1 MLRSVARVWPML
13 LAVSLT
19 ASPAAAE
26 LYYVT
31 LNNGSVLESRYQ
43 PQQSSWDGDMVLLM
57 TDVGN
62 WVGISRDEIESV
74 RSESENR
81 GYGLVIDTT
90 TILLGWSPN
99 DAVDPNAEPVE
110 GQAAGTAGSAAANR
124 TAAALEGMYEQRRQ
138 EESYS
143 IPQFVEPGSTKGIPS
158 RFVGSPTS
166 PAPPVSNQ

>member
-1 MLRSVARVWPML
+1 MLRSVARVWPLL
-13 LAVSLT
+13 LAVPLL

-26 LYYVT
+26 LFYVT

-62 WVGISRDEIESV
+62 WIGVSRDEIESV

-99 DAVDPNAEPVE
+99 DALDPNAEPTAADRA
-110 GQAAGTAGSAAANR
+110 GDAGTNR
-124 TAAALEGMYEQRRQ
+124 TATALERMNEQRRQ
-138 EESYS
+138 EETYT
-143 IPQFVEPGSTKGIPS
+143 IPQFVEPGRTQGIPS
-158 RFVGSPTS
+158 RFVGPNSS
-166 PAPPVSNQ
+166 VPPIDQ

>member
-1 MLRSVARVWPML
+1 MLRSVARVWPL
-13 LAVSLT
+13 LLGVSLT

-26 LYYVT
+26 LFYVT

-43 PQQSSWDGDMVLLM
+43 PQQSSWDPEMVLLM

-62 WVGISRDEIESV
+62 WVGVGRDEIESV

-90 TILLGWSPN
+90 TILLGWAPN
-99 DAVDPNAEPVE
+99 DAADPNAEPAD
-110 GQAAGTAGSAAANR
+110 GQAAGSAASNR
-124 TAAALEGMYEQRRQ
+124 TAAALESMARQRAA

-143 IPQFVEPGSTKGIPS
+143 IPQFVEPGATRGIPS
-158 RFVGSPTS
+158 RFVGSTTS
-166 PAPPVSNQ
+166 SIPPVQQQ

>member
-1 MLRSVARVWPML
+1 MLRSVARVWPLL
-13 LAVSLT
+13 LAVSLI

-62 WVGISRDEIESV
+62 WVGISRGEIESV

-90 TILLGWSPN
+90 TILLGWAPN
-99 DAVDPNAEPVE
+99 DALDPNAEPAD
-110 GQAAGTAGSAAANR
+110 GAAAGAGSAAANR
-124 TAAALEGMYEQRRQ
+124 TAAALEGMARQRAA

-143 IPQFVEPGSTKGIPS
+143 IPQFVEPGRTQGIPS
-158 RFVGSPTS
+158 RFVGSTS
-166 PAPPVSNQ
+166 SNVPPVTNQ